1 MGLTD
6 PHRKKKENSFLSI
19 KLAQMVKIHEY
30 SDYNVDTVFRQG
42 VVVVPEK
49 LVHDAELN
57 EVLQNAIKVFPL
69 KKNYY

>member
-1 MGLTD
+1 
-6 PHRKKKENSFLSI
+6 
-19 KLAQMVKIHEY
+19 MVKIHEY

-57 EVLQNAIKVFPL
+57 EVLQDAIKVFPL
-69 KKNYY
+69 KKKLLLKKLVQFSSEGVSM